1 MYCDGCGAAVSAGAK
16 FCSVCGKALAGGTTG
31 AAAAAVPVA
40 VENRVRRHLQPL
52 AILWLINGI
61 LRLGEVAWL
70 IIFGSLFLPG
80 WRGWFGPD
88 VRLPFGW
95 SLESLLWRGLYATG
109 IALALF
115 GIVHLLLAWG
125 LFERESWAR
134 ILGIVVGVLALLR
147 FPLGTALGIYTL
159 WVLLPESSG
168 KEYERM
174 CQGGEQMNAARA
186 SS

>member
-1 MYCDGCGAAVSAGAK
+1 MYCDGCGAVVGTGAR
-16 FCSVCGKALAGGTTG
+16 FCSACGKALVGGTTG
-31 AAAAAVPVA
+31 AAVTATPV
-40 VENRVRRHLQPL
+40 VVDDRVRRHIQPL

-70 IIFGSLFLPG
+70 MIFGSLFFPN

-95 SLESLLWRGLYATG
+95 SLESLIWKGLYATG
-109 IALALF
+109 ITLALF
-115 GIVHLLLAWG
+115 GVVHLLLAWG
-125 LFERESWAR
+125 LFEREPWAR
-134 ILGIVVGVLALLR
+134 MVGIVVGFLALLR

-168 KEYERM
+168 KEYERL